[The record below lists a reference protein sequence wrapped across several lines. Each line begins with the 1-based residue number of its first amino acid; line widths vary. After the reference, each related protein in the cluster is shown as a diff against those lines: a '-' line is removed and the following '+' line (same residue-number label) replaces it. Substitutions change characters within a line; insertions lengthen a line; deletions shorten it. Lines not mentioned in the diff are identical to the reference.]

1 MSKLLTPNSLMDD
14 PPQSTKCTRTV
25 HLSLQ
30 GKGGVGKSLIASFIA
45 QFYKDHGVRAICVD
59 TDPVNQTFS
68 QYAALGAQ
76 HLQLMDGNQ
85 IDRRRFDALVEDI
98 LANDESFIVDNGAST
113 FIPLWHYMV
122 ENAVNS
128 VLREANRRLVIH
140 TVITG
145 GQALADTLSG
155 FKSLAQ
161 SCEPRS
167 IIVWINE
174 YFGPV
179 ERDGKKFNQMAA
191 FLEHQ
196 DKVAGTVHIPRFSP
210 DTFGRDLEEM
220 IARKLT
226 FGEIAWATG
235 FTLMS
240 KQRLR
245 MIQRELFEQLELL
258 NLLEATPSDAH

>member
-1 MSKLLTPNSLMDD
+1 MSKSLTQNTLMDGST
-14 PPQSTKCTRTV
+14 QSTKCARTV

-45 QFYKDHGVRAICVD
+45 QFYKTHGVSAICVD

-76 HLQLMDGNQ
+76 HLQLMEGNQ
-85 IDRRRFDALVEDI
+85 IDRRRFDSLVENI
-98 LANDESFIVDNGAST
+98 VATDESFIVDNGAST

-122 ENAVNS
+122 ENAVIAF
-128 VLREANRRLVIH
+128 LREANRRLVIH

-155 FKSLAQ
+155 FKSLAE
-161 SCEPRS
+161 SCESRS
-167 IIVWINE
+167 IVVWINE

-245 MIQRELFEQLELL
+245 MIERELFEQLEML
-258 NLLEATPSDAH
+258 NLLEAKSPDGN

>member
-1 MSKLLTPNSLMDD
+1 MPKPLMPNPLIEDESQRSHGTPVVN
-14 PPQSTKCTRTV
+14 
-25 HLSLQ
+25 LSLQ
-30 GKGGVGKSLIASFIA
+30 GKGGVGKSLIASFLA
-45 QFYKDHGVRAICVD
+45 QFYKSHGVRAICVD

-85 IDRRRFDALVEDI
+85 IDRRRFDFLVESI
-98 LANDESFIVDNGAST
+98 LGSKESFIVDNGAST
-113 FIPLWHYMV
+113 FIPLWHYMI
-122 ENAVNS
+122 ENAVTS

-145 GQALADTLSG
+145 GQALGDTLTG
-155 FKSLAQ
+155 FKSLAE
-161 SCEPRS
+161 SCESRS
-167 IIVWINE
+167 IVVWINE

-179 ERDGKKFNQMAA
+179 ERDGKKFSQMAA

-196 DKVAGTVHIPRFSP
+196 DKVAGTVLIPRFSP

-226 FGEIAWATG
+226 FGEIAFATG

-245 MIQRELFEQLELL
+245 MIQRSLFEQLETL
-258 NLLEATPSDAH
+258 NLLEATPPNAD

>member
-1 MSKLLTPNSLMDD
+1 MPKPLMPNPLIEDESQRSHGTPVVN
-14 PPQSTKCTRTV
+14 
-25 HLSLQ
+25 LSLQ
-30 GKGGVGKSLIASFIA
+30 GKGGVGKSLIASFLA
-45 QFYKDHGVRAICVD
+45 QFYKSHGVRAICVD

-85 IDRRRFDALVEDI
+85 IDRRRFDSLVESI
-98 LANDESFIVDNGAST
+98 LGSNESFIVDNGAST
-113 FIPLWHYMV
+113 FIPLWHYMI
-122 ENAVNS
+122 ENAVTS

-145 GQALADTLSG
+145 GQALGDTLTG
-155 FKSLAQ
+155 FKSLAE
-161 SCEPRS
+161 SCESRS
-167 IIVWINE
+167 IVVWINE

-179 ERDGKKFNQMAA
+179 ERDGKKFSQMAA

-196 DKVAGTVHIPRFSP
+196 DKVAGTVLIPRFSP

-226 FGEIAWATG
+226 FGEIAFATG

-245 MIQRELFEQLELL
+245 MIQRSLFEQLETL
-258 NLLEATPSDAH
+258 NLLEATPPNAD

>member
-1 MSKLLTPNSLMDD
+1 MSKSLTPNLLMDD
-14 PPQSTKCTRTV
+14 VTQSTRNARSV

-45 QFYKDHGVRAICVD
+45 QFYKTHGVSAVCVD

-85 IDRRRFDALVEDI
+85 IDRRRFDSLVENI
-98 LANDESFIVDNGAST
+98 LASDESFIVDNGAST
-113 FIPLWHYMV
+113 FIPLWHYMI
-122 ENAVNS
+122 ENAVTS
-128 VLREANRRLVIH
+128 VLREANRKLVIH
-140 TVITG
+140 TVVTG
-145 GQALADTLSG
+145 GQALGDTLSG
-155 FKSLAQ
+155 FKSLAE
-161 SCEPRS
+161 SCESRS

-179 ERDGKKFNQMAA
+179 ERDGKKFNQMAV

-245 MIQRELFEQLELL
+245 MIQRELFEQLETL

>member
-1 MSKLLTPNSLMDD
+1 MSKSLMNDE
-14 PPQSTKCTRTV
+14 PLTTHGTPTV

-30 GKGGVGKSLIASFIA
+30 GKGGVGKSLIASFLA
-45 QFYKDHGVRAICVD
+45 QYYKSHGGAICVD

-76 HLQLMDGNQ
+76 HLQLMEGNQ
-85 IDRRRFDALVEDI
+85 IDRRRFDALVDDI
-98 LANDESFIVDNGAST
+98 VATDESFIVDNGAST

-122 ENAVNS
+122 ENAVTS
-128 VLREANRRLVIH
+128 VLRGANRRLVIH

-155 FKSLAQ
+155 FKSLAE

-167 IIVWINE
+167 IVVWINE

-258 NLLEATPSDAH
+258 NLLEAAPSDAH

>member
-1 MSKLLTPNSLMDD
+1 MPKSLMNDE
-14 PPQSTKCTRTV
+14 PQTTHGTAAV

-30 GKGGVGKSLIASFIA
+30 GKGGVGKSLIASFLA
-45 QFYKDHGVRAICVD
+45 QYYKARGERANCVD

-85 IDRRRFDALVEDI
+85 IDRRRFDSLLESI
-98 LANDESFIVDNGAST
+98 LTTDESFIVDNGAAT

-122 ENAVNS
+122 ESRVPWS
-128 VLREANRRLVIH
+128 LREANRRLVIH

-145 GQALADTLSG
+145 GQALADTVTG
-155 FKSLAQ
+155 FRSLAE
-161 SCEPRS
+161 SCESRS
-167 IIVWINE
+167 IVVWINE

-179 ERDGKKFNQMAA
+179 EKDGKKFGQMAA
-191 FLEHQ
+191 FLENQ
-196 DKVAGTVHIPRFSP
+196 DKVAGTVLIPRFSP
-210 DTFGRDLEEM
+210 DTFGRDLEDM

-245 MIQRELFEQLELL
+245 MIERELFEQMDLL
-258 NLLEATPSDAH
+258 NLLEATPSNAD